1 MEFLEVINQT
11 MTVTETKVW
20 FTETWTIPSSIPGI
34 PLSDGWICF
43 LCQYSCI
50 EKSSM
55 RSHCSLEHKG
65 LNAFS
70 QSTSCKVQKIF
81 KGQLEKCLKI
91 LNPLEELQEE
101 NWKKTLN
108 LEFQSSLI
116 SQVQRDIQENEK
128 GFNPRLINAFYAR
141 IRWDLAVKDVER
153 IELAEM
159 TRIPVHGSQLYKIIL
174 VGRRYIGNVCKELQG
189 GNMLLRRSLMNSG
202 YISLKVLSN
211 I

>member
-1 MEFLEVINQT
+1 
-11 MTVTETKVW
+11 
-20 FTETWTIPSSIPGI
+20 
-34 PLSDGWICF
+34 
-43 LCQYSCI
+43 
-50 EKSSM
+50 
-55 RSHCSLEHKG
+55 
-65 LNAFS
+65 LN
-70 QSTSCKVQKIF
+70 
-81 KGQLEKCLKI
+81 
-91 LNPLEELQEE
+91 
-101 NWKKTLN
+101 
-108 LEFQSSLI
+108 
-116 SQVQRDIQENEK
+116 SQVERNIQEREK

-174 VGRRYIGNVCKELQG
+174 TGRKYVVNVCKELQG